1 LKKPSSVGSRI
12 RERRLF
18 LGMRQ
23 TDLAKTIGIS
33 PAYLN
38 LIEHDRRRIAG
49 KLLLD
54 IAAALKVESA
64 SLSEGAEAALLNG
77 LLQAGAETLGTEV
90 EQDRVEEFAGRFPGW
105 AQLVIELHK
114 DVGGLRQAVQTLSDR
129 LSHDPFLSDSLHEIL
144 SSVAA
149 IQSSAS
155 ILVESNNLEREWQD
169 RFQRNIFEDS
179 ARLSQTSQSL
189 VSYLD
194 PDKETET
201 GHATPEEEFD
211 SFLSAC
217 NYQLSEM
224 DRGVIKASGD
234 TEIVYTDGSLKSPA
248 AKELALNFL
257 ERYEDVEQKLPLQ
270 SLMKF
275 EEQGMDPL
283 QIAATSGVSLPDL
296 MFRLSFRSAGGSR
309 EYGYVCSD
317 ASGALL
323 MRRPCIGF
331 SIPRT
336 GQACPL
342 WPAFE
347 AFSRPLVPQIS
358 RIRQFGRD
366 GVSLNCLSVAVPVND
381 FASGQVPRYQAHML
395 VWRATDLGRT
405 EVNVGVNCRIC
416 TLSDC
421 AARREPSIL
430 TDSFDSRGLS
440 GNS

>member
-1 LKKPSSVGSRI
+1 MKKPSSVGSRI

-23 TDLAKTIGIS
+23 TELAKSIGIS

-54 IAAALKVESA
+54 IASTLKVDSA
-64 SLSEGAEAALLNG
+64 SLSEGAEATLLNG
-77 LLQAGAETLGTEV
+77 LLQAGAETQGIDV

-129 LSHDPFLSDSLHEIL
+129 LSHDPFLSDALHEIL
-144 SSVAA
+144 STVAA

-179 ARLSQTSQSL
+179 SRLSQTSQSL

-211 SFLSAC
+211 SFLSAR
-217 NYQLSEM
+217 NYAFSELERDGTQAM
-224 DRGVIKASGD
+224 EFAD
-234 TEIVYTDGSLKSPA
+234 IVDGGSSLKSPT
-248 AKELALNFL
+248 AKDLALTFL
-257 ERYEDVEQKLPLQ
+257 KRYETVEQKLPLQ
-270 SLMKF
+270 SLMQC
-275 EEQGMDPL
+275 EAQEMDPL
-283 QIAATSGVSLPDL
+283 QIASASGASLPDV
-296 MFRLSFRSAGGSR
+296 MFRLSFRSASGLR

-317 ASGALL
+317 ASGAFL
-323 MRRPCIGF
+323 MRRPSVGF

-342 WPAFE
+342 WPVFE
-347 AFSRPLVPQIS
+347 AFSRPLVPQMS

-381 FASGQVPRYQAHML
+381 FASGRVPRYQAHML
-395 VWRATDLGRT
+395 VWRAADTVGS
-405 EVNVGVNCRIC
+405 EANVGVNCRIC